1 MTVSASNDSAE
12 LVIGLVNIM
21 PPAAM
26 RTIENLFRMLL
37 NACASP
43 GKIQLRLFSLSNGAA
58 AESRGVPQDYE
69 TLNDLWESPDSEHP
83 LDALIVTGTE
93 SRARAMQDE
102 ACWPDLQILCDWAGE
117 NTLSTI
123 WSCFSA
129 HAAVLHLDN
138 IQRRPYPE
146 KLSGIFECEKTSNH
160 AIFRNMPAH
169 FPAPHSRY
177 NHLSEA
183 ELAAAGYE
191 ILATSPLTGPDSFIK
206 PHKNSEFLFLQG
218 HLEYGSEM
226 LCSEYCRDL
235 KRFAL
240 GQSIICPKPPQ
251 NYFDPAALAAF
262 EGATPEMLSSAAFI
276 SRVTAGLSSDWQAP
290 ARRLYTAWLAS
301 IAGKKAEATRDT
313 TRLDPA
319 FAAAFNA
326 LGSSETHAHF
336 APP

>member
-1 MTVSASNDSAE
+1 
-12 LVIGLVNIM
+12 
-21 PPAAM
+21 
-26 RTIENLFRMLL
+26 
-37 NACASP
+37 
-43 GKIQLRLFSLSNGAA
+43 
-58 AESRGVPQDYE
+58 
-69 TLNDLWESPDSEHP
+69 
-83 LDALIVTGTE
+83 
-93 SRARAMQDE
+93 
-102 ACWPDLQILCDWAGE
+102 
-117 NTLSTI
+117 
-123 WSCFSA
+123 
-129 HAAVLHLDN
+129 
-138 IQRRPYPE
+138 
-146 KLSGIFECEKTSNH
+146 
-160 AIFRNMPAH
+160 
-169 FPAPHSRY
+169 
-177 NHLSEA
+177 
-183 ELAAAGYE
+183 
-191 ILATSPLTGPDSFIK
+191 
-206 PHKNSEFLFLQG
+206 
-218 HLEYGSEM
+218 M

>member
-177 NHLSEA
+177 SWRPPVMRFSQPHR
-183 ELAAAGYE
+183 
-191 ILATSPLTGPDSFIK
+191 SPVRTASSSRIKTASFY
-206 PHKNSEFLFLQG
+206 F
-218 HLEYGSEM
+218 
-226 LCSEYCRDL
+226 CRV
-235 KRFAL
+235 
-240 GQSIICPKPPQ
+240 
-251 NYFDPAALAAF
+251 
-262 EGATPEMLSSAAFI
+262 I
-276 SRVTAGLSSDWQAP
+276 SNTV
-290 ARRLYTAWLAS
+290 RRCCVPS
-301 IAGKKAEATRDT
+301 IAGI
-313 TRLDPA
+313 
-319 FAAAFNA
+319 
-326 LGSSETHAHF
+326 
-336 APP
+336 